1 MVDLFVNKR
10 DGKTRASGQCEMSNI
25 MHIGVCAQVACI
37 WEATARKP
45 GNVHRFRDFSDTSYV
60 DFLVSAAAMAPALD
74 QARDRRVGGTVLE
87 SVRATRSMVATNTNL
102 GIALLL
108 APLAAV
114 PEHRDLRSG
123 VVDVLEKLDVED
135 ARLVYEAIRL
145 ASPAGLGQVA
155 EQDLSQQ
162 PTVGLRQ
169 AMALAADRDLVA
181 CQYVNGF
188 HEVLFDGVQALE
200 RGLSSSLEQAIVLCY
215 LELMAKYPDS
225 LIARK
230 RGLAEAEESAR
241 RARRVLNLG
250 WQHVGASET
259 AIADLDCWLRAE
271 GNSRNPGTTADLVA
285 ASLFAVLRE
294 GIIKLPASWE
304 PGSGW

>member
-1 MVDLFVNKR
+1 MR
-10 DGKTRASGQCEMSNI
+10 KTMR
-25 MHIGVCAQVACI
+25 IGACAQVACI

-45 GNVHRFRDFSDTSYV
+45 GNVHRFRDFRDTSYV

-74 QARDRRVGGTVLE
+74 RARDRRIGETVLE
-87 SVRATRSMVATNTNL
+87 ALRATRSMVATNTNL

-108 APLAAV
+108 APLGAV

-135 ARLVYEAIRL
+135 ARRVYEAIRL
-145 ASPAGLGQVA
+145 ASPAGLGQVLQ
-155 EQDLSQQ
+155 QDLSQE
-162 PTVGLRQ
+162 PTVSLRQ

-181 CQYVNGF
+181 RQYANGF
-188 HEVLFDGVQALE
+188 YEVLYDGVQALE
-200 RGLSSSLEQAIVLCY
+200 RGLSSSLEQAIVRCH

-230 RGLAEAEESAR
+230 RGLAEAEESSR
-241 RARRVLNLG
+241 RARHVLDLD
-250 WQHVGASET
+250 WPHTGASQT
-259 AIADLDCWLRAE
+259 AIADLDSWLRAE
-271 GNSRNPGTTADLVA
+271 GNGRNPGTTADLVA

-304 PGSGW
+304 PLK

>member
-1 MVDLFVNKR
+1 MR
-10 DGKTRASGQCEMSNI
+10 
-25 MHIGVCAQVACI
+25 IGAFAQVACI

-45 GNVHRFRDFSDTSYV
+45 GNVHRFRDFRDTSYV
-60 DFLVSAAAMAPALD
+60 DFLVSAAALAPALD
-74 QARDRRVGGTVLE
+74 RAQGRPVGETVIDT
-87 SVRATRSMVATNTNL
+87 VRATRSMVGTNTNL

-123 VVDVLEKLDVED
+123 VIDVLEQLDLED

-145 ASPAGLGQVA
+145 ASPAGLGQVP
-155 EQDLSQQ
+155 EQDLSQE
-162 PTVGLRQ
+162 PTVGLQQ

-181 CQYVNGF
+181 RQYVNGF
-188 HEVLFDGVQALE
+188 HEVLYDGVQALE
-200 RGLSSSLEQAIVLCY
+200 RGLGSSLEQAIVLCH
-215 LELMAKYPDS
+215 LEFMGKHPDS

-230 RGLAEAEESAR
+230 CGLAEAEESAR
-241 RARRVLNLG
+241 RARHVLDLG
-250 WQHVGASET
+250 WPHTDASQT
-259 AIADLDCWLRAE
+259 AIADLDSWLRAE

-304 PGSGW
+304 PVGHQGFDTSPKR

>member
-1 MVDLFVNKR
+1 MR
-10 DGKTRASGQCEMSNI
+10 
-25 MHIGVCAQVACI
+25 IGVCAQVACI

-45 GNVHRFRDFSDTSYV
+45 GNVHRFRDFGDTSYV

-74 QARDRRVGGTVLE
+74 RARGRRVGETVLE
-87 SVRATRSMVATNTNL
+87 AVRATRSMVGTNTNL
-102 GIALLL
+102 GIALLF

-114 PEHRDLRSG
+114 PAHRDLRSG
-123 VVDVLEKLDVED
+123 VLDVLEKLDVDD
-135 ARLVYEAIRL
+135 ARFVYEAIRL
-145 ASPAGLGQVA
+145 AAPAGLGQVPQ
-155 EQDLSQQ
+155 QDLSQV
-162 PTVGLRQ
+162 PTVDLRQ

-181 CQYVNGF
+181 RQYVNGF
-188 HEVLFDGVQALE
+188 HEVLYDGVQALE
-200 RGLSSSLEQAIVLCY
+200 RGLGSSIEQAIVLCH

-230 RGLAEAEESAR
+230 RGLAEAEESSR
-241 RARRVLNLG
+241 RARHVLDLG
-250 WQHVGASET
+250 WPDASASQA
-259 AIADLDCWLRAE
+259 AIADLDSWLRAE

-304 PGSGW
+304 PVGHQGFDTSPKR